1 MTATGTRPARRLCA
15 IAVLGV
21 GLLLPAGAA
30 RAAAAGRV
38 VAWGCQG
45 GGNWGQCN
53 VPSGLTAVMA
63 VSAGEYHSL
72 ALKRDGTVVAWGC
85 GANTPGQCSVPSG
98 LSGVTAIA
106 AGTDQSLALRSD
118 GTVVA
123 WGCLDESGDHG
134 QCSVPGGLSGV
145 TAIAAGGAH
154 SLALR
159 NDGTVVAWGC
169 GGIASYGQC
178 SVPGGLSGVTAI
190 AAGFFHSLALRG
202 DGTVAAWGC
211 GLDNV
216 GQCSVPGDLT
226 GVTAIAA
233 GAFHSLALK
242 GDGTVVAWGCGIDN
256 GQCSVPDGLSG
267 VVAIAAHDYHSVA
280 LRSDGTVI
288 VWGCGSGTNDGGQC
302 SVPAGLSGVGAIA
315 AGRFHNLALIPLAD
329 QTIAFAALGQKTYG
343 DPDFTV
349 GATASSGL
357 PVSLAATGNC
367 SVSGATVHLT
377 GAGSCTL
384 TASQPGD
391 ASHNPAP
398 EVSQTFAI
406 AKADQSIAFAVL
418 PKKTF
423 GDPDF
428 TVQATA
434 SSGLPVSF
442 AARGT
447 CTVTGAKVH
456 LTRAGSCTITASQ
469 TGDGNHDAAPDVSR
483 TFSIAPAPCTVPN
496 VVGKPLVSARRAL
509 IRRHCRTGKVAYANS
524 RTRRKGVV
532 IAQSRR
538 PGRVLPARS
547 KIDLVVSRG

>member
-1 MTATGTRPARRLCA
+1 MGVLCA
-15 IAVLGV
+15 TV
-21 GLLLPAGAA
+21 LLLPAGAA
-30 RAAAAGRV
+30 EGAPAGRV
-38 VAWGCQG
+38 VAWGCQD

-53 VPSGLTAVMA
+53 IPSGLTTVTAVA
-63 VSAGEYHSL
+63 AGQYHSL
-72 ALKRDGTVVAWGC
+72 ALRRDGTVVAWGC

-106 AGTDQSLALRSD
+106 AGTDQSLALKSD

-123 WGCLDESGDHG
+123 WGCQDPSGDHG

-159 NDGTVVAWGC
+159 SDGTVVAWGC
-169 GGIASYGQC
+169 GGIAAYGQC

-190 AAGFFHSLALRG
+190 AAGFFHSLALRS
-202 DGTVAAWGC
+202 DGTVVAWGC

-216 GQCSVPGDLT
+216 GQCSVPGGLS

-242 GDGTVVAWGCGIDN
+242 SDGTVVAWGCGIDN

-280 LRSDGTVI
+280 LRSDGTVV
-288 VWGCGSGTNDGGQC
+288 VWGCGGGTNDGGQC
-302 SVPAGLSGVGAIA
+302 SVPAGLAGVGAIA

-329 QTIAFAALGQKTYG
+329 QTIDFPAPPGKTYG
-343 DPDFTV
+343 DADFTV
-349 GATASSGL
+349 SATASSGL

-367 SVSGATVHLT
+367 SVSGTTVHVTGAGPCTLTASQAGDSSHNPAQDVSQTFAVAKADQSIAFAALPKRTFGDHDFTVSATATSGLPVSFEAKGRCTLSGARVHLT
-377 GAGSCTL
+377 GAGSCTIS
-384 TASQPGD
+384 ASQPGD
-391 ASHNPAP
+391 ENHN
-398 EVSQTFAI
+398 
-406 AKADQSIAFAVL
+406 
-418 PKKTF
+418 
-423 GDPDF
+423 
-428 TVQATA
+428 
-434 SSGLPVSF
+434 
-442 AARGT
+442 
-447 CTVTGAKVH
+447 
-456 LTRAGSCTITASQ
+456 
-469 TGDGNHDAAPDVSR
+469 AAPDVSR
-483 TFSIAPAPCTVPN
+483 TFSIAPTPCTVPN
-496 VVGKPLVSARRAL
+496 VVGKPLVSARRTIA
-509 IRRHCRTGKVAYANS
+509 RRHCRTGKVAYVAS